1 MRLSGGSAPAR
12 RCPRQLIPMSRP
24 DYSDLRHRALLAV
37 QQDLV
42 RYHNGR
48 TGPALGYTWS
58 EQAGGQMFDEMRLAL
73 QELWNAHL
81 IDVETHR
88 VFAQRGHRVRTTPT
102 GYRILLAW
110 ADGAAAPAAA

>member
-1 MRLSGGSAPAR
+1 MT
-12 RCPRQLIPMSRP
+12 RP
-24 DYSDLRHRALLAV
+24 DPSPRWHAALTAV

-58 EQAGGQMFDEMRLAL
+58 ESAGGQMFDEMRQTL
-73 QELWNAHL
+73 QELRAAHL

-88 VFAQRGHRVRTTPT
+88 VFAQRGHRVRTTT
-102 GYRILLAW
+102 AGYRLLRTW
-110 ADGAAAPAAA
+110 SAAPAAA